1 MTLLY
6 FDGFETYGLGEDVLN
21 EAQDAYNFGDT
32 LTIGDGTFETSDRI
46 PSGQLLQYNTG
57 VLSDADKTFD
67 RTTFVPLAGLSSEDT
82 WIAGM
87 AFRVIG
93 GYPGSTGYCHIFD
106 WRDRNNAAMVS
117 VRVRGNGD
125 VQIAFVDPP
134 SDSVVIETAVNA
146 IPDPTVWHYIESKI
160 TFHGSSGE
168 YYVRVD
174 GTEIMSD
181 TGVQTSL
188 SSETRPGIM
197 RTGHFQSRQTQF
209 DDFYLLDDQG
219 SAPTNDF
226 LSGPITGGD
235 VFVKRIRPEAAGVST
250 QFTKT
255 GVANW
260 SDVAEDKE
268 DGDSS
273 YVESK
278 TATEKD
284 LYNYEDIS
292 PFGIG
297 EIFGVIAKPVLKK
310 TTGGSRTYRL
320 LCKSNA
326 TEDPTGTRY
335 ASAGSYVRQTYIWET
350 NPDAALPVGT
360 AWTVDTFNAAQFGLE
375 IIS

>member
-1 MTLLY
+1 
-6 FDGFETYGLGEDVLN
+6 
-21 EAQDAYNFGDT
+21 
-32 LTIGDGTFETSDRI
+32 
-46 PSGQLLQYNTG
+46 
-57 VLSDADKTFD
+57 
-67 RTTFVPLAGLSSEDT
+67 
-82 WIAGM
+82 
-87 AFRVIG
+87 
-93 GYPGSTGYCHIFD
+93 
-106 WRDRNNAAMVS
+106 
-117 VRVRGNGD
+117 
-125 VQIAFVDPP
+125 
-134 SDSVVIETAVNA
+134 
-146 IPDPTVWHYIESKI
+146 
-160 TFHGSSGE
+160 
-168 YYVRVD
+168 
-174 GTEIMSD
+174 
-181 TGVQTSL
+181 
-188 SSETRPGIM
+188 M